1 MTFSILI
8 TILYN
13 ISITVIQKERHN
25 RKGQSYPME
34 FNNDKPI
41 YIQIASILKAQI
53 ASGERHAGDKLP
65 SVREGSILF
74 EVSALTMQRVMQQ
87 LETEGIVISKKGVG
101 YFIREECVGGLQAR
115 MAREKTGEFVREMKD
130 CGLSLGAV
138 YTLVEEQW
146 EEMADEK

>member
-1 MTFSILI
+1 
-8 TILYN
+8 
-13 ISITVIQKERHN
+13 
-25 RKGQSYPME
+25 ME

-53 ASGERHAGDKLP
+53 ASGERRAGDKLP

-87 LETEGIVISKKGVG
+87 LEAEGIVISKKGVG